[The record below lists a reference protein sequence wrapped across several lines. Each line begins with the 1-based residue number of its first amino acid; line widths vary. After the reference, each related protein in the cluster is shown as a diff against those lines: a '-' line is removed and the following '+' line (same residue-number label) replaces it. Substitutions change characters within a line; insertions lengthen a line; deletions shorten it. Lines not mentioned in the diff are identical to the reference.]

1 MLLNDISPYL
11 EVYFKM
17 KVAIFCFKNCPP
29 VLSIYSVVSPSHLA
43 AAQPPA
49 GDPHDLEGP
58 VQPAR
63 QGAAAVP
70 LAGVHPAPGVASADH
85 GGEQR
90 LGGGGVVRQTLGQT
104 GVRARASNKDSHDGL

>member
-1 MLLNDISPYL
+1 MTANQFSCSTSRDPL
-11 EVYFKM
+11 
-17 KVAIFCFKNCPP
+17 
-29 VLSIYSVVSPSHLA
+29 VVSPSHLA

-49 GDPHDLEGP
+49 GDPHDLEGA

-104 GVRARASNKDSHDGL
+104 GVKRRFTRWFVTMGKVPHI

>member
-1 MLLNDISPYL
+1 MQHN
-11 EVYFKM
+11 
-17 KVAIFCFKNCPP
+17 
-29 VLSIYSVVSPSHLA
+29 SILHILSHLA

-49 GDPHDLEGP
+49 GDPHDLEGA

-104 GVRARASNKDSHDGL
+104 GVRVRALNEHSQRFHNHGKGPFILGPSSG

>member
-1 MLLNDISPYL
+1 M
-11 EVYFKM
+11 
-17 KVAIFCFKNCPP
+17 
-29 VLSIYSVVSPSHLA
+29 LSIYSVVSPSHLA

-104 GVRARASNKDSHDGL
+104 GVRARASNEDSHDGIITTLLRHYAE